1 MRSHNGRKSFPHK
14 TGYILIP
21 RRFWE
26 FSLLVNQPLGLV
38 FAVVLIWKLIGW
50 PCLIGVVTVFV
61 AQAINALIAKV
72 LLHYERERRVATDV
86 KLHKVSQLVESI
98 RHLRWYGWQEVWFGR
113 IMEARQHEL
122 NLRII
127 TSIWR
132 ILISFTNTFASGL
145 FPVAAFYAYCVWA
158 RKPLRVDIAFPALQL
173 FGMLETTLRDLPNLI
188 VSICSFKLCTIFQ
201 AF

>member
-1 MRSHNGRKSFPHK
+1 M
-14 TGYILIP
+14 
-21 RRFWE
+21 
-26 FSLLVNQPLGLV
+26 
-38 FAVVLIWKLIGW
+38 
-50 PCLIGVVTVFV
+50 VTVFV

-72 LLHYERERRVATDV
+72 LLHYEKERRVATDV

-98 RHLRWYGWQEVWFGR
+98 RHLRWYGWQEVWLGR

-158 RKPLRVDIAFPALQL
+158 GKPLRVDIAFPALQL

-188 VSICSFKLCTIFQ
+188 VSVAYRCRSRKSIKRQLTICNRL
-201 AF
+201 